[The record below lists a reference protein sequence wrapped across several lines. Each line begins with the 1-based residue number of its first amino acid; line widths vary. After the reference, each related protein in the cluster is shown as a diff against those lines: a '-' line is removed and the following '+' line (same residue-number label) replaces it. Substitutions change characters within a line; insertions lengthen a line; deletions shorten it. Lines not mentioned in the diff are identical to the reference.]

1 MGAWDIEVL
10 NADINEDFLDELSSL
25 EGEDLVEGVVDAIM
39 LVAKGNATSD
49 EEESNGECA
58 ATIASIW
65 AGAPYSAS
73 DAIDNYPFIVDPG
86 YDIPEEEFEK
96 MAEPAA
102 DIWKTRTPSL
112 TLRGTLKSSASLLCR
127 RFPVG

>member
-1 MGAWDIEVL
+1 MGAWDTEVL

-49 EEESNGECA
+49 EEEANGVCA
-58 ATIASIW
+58 ATIAAIW

-73 DAIDNYPFIVDPG
+73 DAIDTYPFIVDPET
-86 YDIPEEEFEK
+86 DITESVFESI
-96 MAEPAA
+96 AEPAA
-102 DIWKTRTPSL
+102 DILENADTEQDL
-112 TLRGTLKSSASLLCR
+112 EVYIEALN
-127 RFPVG
+127 

>member
-49 EEESNGECA
+49 EEESTGECA

-102 DIWKTRTPSL
+102 DILENADTELDLEGYIEVLS
-112 TLRGTLKSSASLLCR
+112 
-127 RFPVG
+127 